1 MRAADR
7 LPLCTFSVIST
18 TIKSTP
24 LSANTGR
31 SIIPTILRLES
42 PVHKTFTRVVTRQF
56 DAHNIDT
63 FFQSLCIY
71 IYIIFRRLRSLRS
84 FRGERRNFVFP
95 FLLPSDRKRNGRSY
109 RSRDHTMYVLQ
120 VYLSLSQSRRSY
132 TRKKEDLFVVLLQ
145 RGCIVVSSSTVEIS
159 NRVESL
165 SPQGDFRHALL
176 SRRCTAPDPSTEY
189 IFQRILARLSDH
201 GI

>member
-120 VYLSLSQSRRSY
+120 VYLSQSRRSY